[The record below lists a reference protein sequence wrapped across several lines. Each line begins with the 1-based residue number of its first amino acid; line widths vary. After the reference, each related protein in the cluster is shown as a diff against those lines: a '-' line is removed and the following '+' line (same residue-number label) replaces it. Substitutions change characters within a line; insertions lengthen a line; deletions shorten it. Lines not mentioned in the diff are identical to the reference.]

1 MRNIDISIFTFINQ
15 AKITNYENETA
26 TEEERVRERG
36 AKKGGLLP
44 LPYIME
50 HHTT

>member
-15 AKITNYENETA
+15 AKITNYENETV
-26 TEEERVRERG
+26 TEREREG
-36 AKKGGLLP
+36 GKKGGLRR